1 MRFLY
6 QITLYAQC
14 KSDINA
20 VPTYNTMHSVPAVI
34 SSEPIIDFAVICS
47 WRKITA
53 KINVITTLNLSI
65 GTTLDA
71 SPCCNAL

>member
-14 KSDINA
+14 KSDITA
-20 VPTYNTMHSVPAVI
+20 APTYNTMHSVPAVI
-34 SSEPIIDFAVICS
+34 SSEPIIDCS

-53 KINVITTLNLSI
+53 KINVMTTLNLSI
-65 GTTLDA
+65 GTTLV
-71 SPCCNAL
+71 LRRI

>member
-6 QITLYAQC
+6 QITPYAQC
-14 KSDINA
+14 KSDITA
-20 VPTYNTMHSVPAVI
+20 APTYNTMHSVPAVI